1 MIKAIFWDNDGVL
14 VDTER
19 LYYQATRETLL
30 KVGVDLTERDYVE
43 LLMVQ
48 GHGAWH
54 WAAEKGVGPAGI
66 ERLRAERNELYG
78 RLLTEGK
85 LLIDG
90 VEETL
95 RDLAGKYRLGI
106 VTSSRKDHFDLI
118 HRDATILPFFEFVL
132 TAGDYTASKP
142 DPEPYLRALERTGLQ
157 REECL
162 VVEDSRR
169 GLMAALAAGI
179 RCAIIPNALT
189 RGSDFTGAY
198 AVLERVADVVEL
210 LDRSTGSKGQLL
222 P

>member
-19 LYYQATRETLL
+19 LYFQATRTILQ
-30 KVGVDLTERDYVE
+30 KQGFDLTQADFVE

-48 GHGAWH
+48 GRGPWH
-54 WAAEKGVGPAGI
+54 VLAEKGVSPMAI
-66 ERLRAERNELYG
+66 ERLREERNDLYS
-78 RLLTEGK
+78 RLLTGPD

-90 VEETL
+90 VEATL
-95 RDLAGKYRLGI
+95 RSLAGKYRMGI
-106 VTSSRKDHFDLI
+106 VTSSRKDHFELI
-118 HRDATILPFFEFVL
+118 HRDAGILPFFEFVL

-142 DPEPYLRALERTGLQ
+142 DPEPYLRALERTGLP

-169 GLMAALAAGI
+169 GLTAALAAGI
-179 RCAIIPNALT
+179 RCAIVPNAMT
-189 RGSDFTGAY
+189 RGSNFTGAY

-210 LDRSTGSKGQLL
+210 LDHALE
-222 P
+222 PI